1 MGYRKPTFSIEETV
15 QTEKYQ
21 RLIHNSITAR
31 NRCELKSWGYQFWNN
46 VMKELISNA
55 RLSNGLN

>member
-1 MGYRKPTFSIEETV
+1 MGYRKPTFSVEETM

-21 RLIHNSITAR
+21 RLINNSIMAK
-31 NRCELKSWGYQFWNN
+31 NRCSKNSWGYKFWNN
-46 VMKELISNA
+46 VMKELIANA